1 MAYTDSEDLNYLGT
15 LFETA
20 ARSTPFLNSL
30 GGVLTPSGELNFSR
44 VRQVSSFEFD
54 IAQPFDSG
62 AGAQPA
68 ITEADSVTGV
78 VANTITRGQDANTCQ
93 IFQAK
98 AEVSYKKMSTF
109 GTIDTALRG
118 AGNVDGV
125 TPGLNFNVAGN
136 PVSDELNFQLFG
148 NMKKMASDINYS
160 FLRGTYQAA
169 ASAATAAKTRGII
182 TGTTTN
188 AVAAGGV
195 AVSTTLVNS
204 CIKAMVDSGAPRANI
219 TAVCN
224 SFQYQKLSALYEH
237 VPMDRKVGGS
247 AITRVMTPFCE
258 FDLLYDPSMPTD
270 TIQFIEYSVVR
281 IVICPIMG
289 AYILVEIKPTDGASV
304 AKQIYLQ
311 TGIDYGPEEYHGK
324 ITGLAI
330 A

>member
-30 GGVLTPSGELNFSR
+30 GGVLTESGELNLSR
-44 VRQVSSFEFD
+44 VRTVSSFEFD

-78 VANTITRGQDANTCQ
+78 TPDTITRGQDNNTCQ
-93 IFQAK
+93 IFQKK
-98 AEVSYKKMSTF
+98 AEVSYKKLSTF
-109 GTIDTALRG
+109 GTIDTGLRG
-118 AGNVDGV
+118 AGNIDGV
-125 TPGLNFNVAGN
+125 TPGLNFNIPGN
-136 PVSDELNFQLFG
+136 PISDELNFQVFAA
-148 NMKKMASDINYS
+148 MKKIASDMNYS

-182 TGTTTN
+182 TGVTTN
-188 AVAAGGV
+188 AVAAGG
-195 AVSTTLVNS
+195 AALGTTHVDS
-204 CIKAMVDSGAPRANI
+204 VIKAMVDSGAPRNNI
-219 TAVCN
+219 VAVCN
-224 SFQYQKLSALYEH
+224 SFQAQKLGALYEH
-237 VPMDRKVGGS
+237 VPMSRTEGGS
-247 AITRVMTPFCE
+247 SITRIMTQFCT
-258 FDLLYDPSMPTD
+258 FDLLYDPCMPTD
-270 TIQFIEYSVVR
+270 TILFAEYSVIR
-281 IVICPIMG
+281 IVVCPVTG
-289 AYILVEIKPTDGASV
+289 KYILVEIKPTDGASI

-330 A
+330 V